1 MSIAASGM
9 GYRPPRMKIRQGC
22 LPRVLWPA
30 AKSVL
35 ELTAILARS
44 WMIGFSK
51 RDAAHNHDLLR
62 YLSSQRCMRSW
73 QSYGRPLLRPEAT
86 HLPSPSSL
94 PAIAGRP
101 GGTWT
106 FPMWREQLRCTCARK
121 TPPRGGIV
129 CVSHPKPVRWR
140 LTKQAYKVYCAAG
153 QAASTLHAK
162 AIMQVH
168 QAKALTQMHKGI
180 CIWFLL
186 QPRFKLLNLA
196 RGEWHYFRHTI
207 SPSKY
212 CKADV
217 KPPSLISSWCK
228 AALKQFALLKVLY
241 K

>member
-30 AKSVL
+30 AKSVP

-62 YLSSQRCMRSW
+62 YISSQRCMRSW

-121 TPPRGGIV
+121 TAPRGGIV